1 VTIDVFHVPLYS
13 EIWIT
18 VFYKLLLKY
27 IVFTY
32 LIFIK
37 VWSQYKQLPHSDT
50 FLGGNIVLCLILM
63 YVMEK
68 V

>member
-37 VWSQYKQLPHSDT
+37 V
-50 FLGGNIVLCLILM
+50 
-63 YVMEK
+63 
-68 V
+68 